1 MNENQQL
8 IIEGLRFNSIRYKME
23 TNWQREHG
31 FFYALR
37 FFTGIIYGKRF
48 MFILLCFLQKNVQMI
63 S

>member
-1 MNENQQL
+1 MNKDQQL
-8 IIEGLRFNSIRYKME
+8 IFEELHFNSIRYKLV
-23 TNWQREHG
+23 TNWRREQG
-31 FFYALR
+31 FLYALR